1 MDVPA
6 PLRLAVAVQ
15 VVEAAG
21 MLVATGFSAVA
32 TANGKSYRAS
42 SGAALTLLAL
52 LAVLAIAVCVYG
64 TAKAKPWS
72 RTPALMI
79 QLFAVI
85 GGIMLVQ
92 GHRLDWGVPALIL
105 AAAATAGLLAPAS
118 LKTLN
123 RPELDQPDQPAT
135 KPPVTKAPVTK
146 APATKAPATKS
157 TKKPT
162 SAATRSSNPPRPKA
176 ANRKA

>member
-15 VVEAAG
+15 VVEAIG
-21 MLVATGFSAVA
+21 MLVATGFSAAA
-32 TANGKSYRAS
+32 TANGKSYHAS
-42 SGAALTLLAL
+42 SGVALTLMAF
-52 LAVLAIAVCVYG
+52 LAVLAIAVCAYG
-64 TAKAKPWS
+64 AAKARPWS

-85 GGIMLVQ
+85 GGVMLVQ
-92 GHRLDWGVPALIL
+92 GHRLDWGIPALIL

-118 LKTLN
+118 LKALN
-123 RPELDQPDQPAT
+123 RPEPDQPA
-135 KPPVTKAPVTK
+135 
-146 APATKAPATKS
+146 
-157 TKKPT
+157 
-162 SAATRSSNPPRPKA
+162 PRA